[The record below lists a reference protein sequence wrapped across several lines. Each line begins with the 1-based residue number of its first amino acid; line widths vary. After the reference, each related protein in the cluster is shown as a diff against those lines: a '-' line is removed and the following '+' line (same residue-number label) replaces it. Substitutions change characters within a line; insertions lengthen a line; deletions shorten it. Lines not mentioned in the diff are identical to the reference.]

1 MTVAAPP
8 PVPPVHENGMNGAI
22 PGHHVNLSLPRFH
35 PIAMNPGQ
43 PVPPESMMHG
53 HQHYRPYPPPPTMSE
68 QGPPPGPPGPPTPH
82 ASGID
87 HIEARLRQLEHEEA
101 ARMAARSHLLAVR
114 KREDEEFRRMTENA
128 EAEEEVWLINV
139 MPRKFIDLS
148 SDICLCFAPIQ
159 ELRRQRKRLKRESM
173 GLYNPS
179 LESPPLRPTPPRRL
193 SETNAATTL
202 AYFKQQT
209 PPEPR
214 TIAPPP
220 PPQAQIPPPHPQPQ
234 HMHHDPTGAGSIR
247 RKQKYTIK
255 NVEAWGERHGRPAAH
270 DPSGRALWKRPS
282 DGSLVYLT
290 CPVSGCGKAD
300 FVTLHGFMCHLTK
313 KHKDRSL
320 GSQSRALEV
329 CGVVYDPN
337 TPLPPVPNGA
347 RASTEESRLDSAAD
361 QEGYPQDMEYSSASD
376 NESAEHSVPVKTEAT
391 DKPLPPP
398 GALLTPSEEYPPP
411 APKTNSST
419 KHSISSLI
427 DRDPEHEPR
436 ERTVSPLPPLYS
448 AASKI
453 ERVPQ
458 AGAGLSGPQE
468 SEKEAIE
475 REEHK

>member
-1 MTVAAPP
+1 MTVAAP
-8 PVPPVHENGMNGAI
+8 PVPPVHENGVNGSI
-22 PGHHVNLSLPRFH
+22 PGHHVNMTLPRFH

-43 PVPPESMMHG
+43 PVPPESIMHG
-53 HQHYRPYPPPPTMSE
+53 HQPFRHYPPMQE
-68 QGPPPGPPGPPTPH
+68 QGPPGPPTPN
-82 ASGID
+82 GPNID

-101 ARMAARSHLLAVR
+101 ARMAARSHLLAIR

-128 EAEEEVWLINV
+128 EVEEE
-139 MPRKFIDLS
+139 
-148 SDICLCFAPIQ
+148 

-202 AYFKQQT
+202 AFLQQQT

-214 TIAPPP
+214 AIVP
-220 PPQAQIPPPHPQPQ
+220 PPQAQIQHPHPPQ
-234 HMHHDPTGAGSIR
+234 HMHPDPSGTGSIR

-329 CGVVYDPN
+329 CGVVYDP
-337 TPLPPVPNGA
+337 TAPLPPVGNGH
-347 RASTEESRLDSAAD
+347 RASTEESRLDSAPTD
-361 QEGYPQDMEYSSASD
+361 PDTYPQDMEYSTGSD
-376 NESAEHSVPVKTEAT
+376 DESAAHSVVKTESS
-391 DKPLPPP
+391 DRPLPPP
-398 GALLTPSEEYPPP
+398 GALLTPSEEHPP
-411 APKTNSST
+411 APVPAPAPAPTRTNGST
-419 KHSISSLI
+419 KQSISSII
-427 DRDPEHEPR
+427 DREPEAGLR
-436 ERTVSPLPPLYS
+436 ERTVSPLPPLYN
-448 AASKI
+448 AMSKR
-453 ERVPQ
+453 EPP
-458 AGAGLSGPQE
+458 AGDEAELKARELKPGSGE
-468 SEKEAIE
+468 NKENTEA
-475 REEHK
+475 

>member
-1 MTVAAPP
+1 MTVAAP
-8 PVPPVHENGMNGAI
+8 PVPPVHENGMNGGI
-22 PGHHVNLSLPRFH
+22 PGHHVNMTLPRFH

-43 PVPPESMMHG
+43 QVPPESMVHG
-53 HQHYRPYPPPPTMSE
+53 HQHFRHFPPPPMQE
-68 QGPPPGPPGPPTPH
+68 QGPPGPPTPIG
-82 ASGID
+82 SGID
-87 HIEARLRQLEHEEA
+87 QIEARLRQLEHEEA
-101 ARMAARSHLLAVR
+101 TRMAARSHLLAMR

-128 EAEEEVWLINV
+128 EVEEE
-139 MPRKFIDLS
+139 
-148 SDICLCFAPIQ
+148 

-214 TIAPPP
+214 NIVPP
-220 PPQAQIPPPHPQPQ
+220 PPQQAQMPPSHHPQ
-234 HMHHDPTGAGSIR
+234 HTHHDPNAGSIR

-290 CPVSGCGKAD
+290 CPVSGCGKSD

-329 CGVVYDPN
+329 CGVVFDPAA
-337 TPLPPVPNGA
+337 PLPPVANGH
-347 RASTEESRLDSAAD
+347 RASTEESRLDAPID
-361 QEGYPQDMEYSSASD
+361 EGYPQDIEYSTGSD
-376 NESAEHSVPVKTEAT
+376 DESNDHSVVKTEST
-391 DKPLPPP
+391 DRTLPPP
-398 GALLTPSEEYPPP
+398 ALLTPADEHPPVL
-411 APKTNSST
+411 KSISST
-419 KHSISSLI
+419 KQSISSIL
-427 DRDPEHEPR
+427 DEPTTNGHP
-436 ERTVSPLPPLYS
+436 ERTLSPLPPLYS
-448 AASKI
+448 AISNLEPASLA
-453 ERVPQ
+453 EAESRAQ
-458 AGAGLSGPQE
+458 AQAQAHE
-468 SEKEAIE
+468 ARSETHENKENADI
-475 REEHK
+475 K

>member
-1 MTVAAPP
+1 MTVAAP
-8 PVPPVHENGMNGAI
+8 PVPPVHENGMNGSI
-22 PGHHVNLSLPRFH
+22 HGHHINMSLPRFH

-43 PVPPESMMHG
+43 PVPPESMMHS
-53 HQHYRPYPPPPTMSE
+53 HQHFRHFPPPQMQE
-68 QGPPPGPPGPPTPH
+68 QGPPGPPGPPTPH
-82 ASGID
+82 PPAID
-87 HIEARLRQLEHEEA
+87 HIEVRLRQLEHEEA
-101 ARMAARSHLLAVR
+101 ARMAARSHLLAIR

-128 EAEEEVWLINV
+128 EVEEE
-139 MPRKFIDLS
+139 
-148 SDICLCFAPIQ
+148 

-214 TIAPPP
+214 GIV
-220 PPQAQIPPPHPQPQ
+220 PPQQQQQQQQQQAQQTQMPSSHPPQ
-234 HMHHDPTGAGSIR
+234 HMHLDPAVAGSIR

-290 CPVSGCGKAD
+290 CPVSGCGKSD

-329 CGVVYDPN
+329 CGVVFDPAA
-337 TPLPPVPNGA
+337 PLPPVTNGH
-347 RASTEESRLDSAAD
+347 RASTEESRLDAPTD
-361 QEGYPQDMEYSSASD
+361 EGYPQDMEYSTGSD
-376 NESAEHSVPVKTEAT
+376 DESNDHSVVKTESADRT
-391 DKPLPPP
+391 LPPP
-398 GALLTPSEEYPPP
+398 ALLTPADEHPPVL
-411 APKTNSST
+411 KTKSST
-419 KHSISSLI
+419 KQSISSII
-427 DRDPEHEPR
+427 DREPTNGLREH
-436 ERTVSPLPPLYS
+436 TLSPLPPLYS
-448 AASKI
+448 TISKL
-453 ERVPQ
+453 EPT
-458 AGAGLSGPQE
+458 ALAEL
-468 SEKEAIE
+468 
-475 REEHK
+475 EHKSVKNRPELSDNKENAELK

>member
-1 MTVAAPP
+1 MTVAAP
-8 PVPPVHENGMNGAI
+8 PVPPVHENGLNGSI
-22 PGHHVNLSLPRFH
+22 PGHHINLSLPRFH

-53 HQHYRPYPPPPTMSE
+53 HQHYRPYPPPPHMSE
-68 QGPPPGPPGPPTPH
+68 QGPPGPPGPPTPH
-82 ASGID
+82 PPPGID
-87 HIEARLRQLEHEEA
+87 HIETRLRQLEHEEA
-101 ARMAARSHLLAVR
+101 ARMAARSHLLAIR

-128 EAEEEVWLINV
+128 EAEEE
-139 MPRKFIDLS
+139 
-148 SDICLCFAPIQ
+148 

-220 PPQAQIPPPHPQPQ
+220 QPQAQIPPHPQQQPQQ

-337 TPLPPVPNGA
+337 TPLPPVPNGN

-376 NESAEHSVPVKTEAT
+376 NESTGHSVPTVKTEAT
-391 DKPLPPP
+391 EKTLPPP
-398 GALLTPSEEYPPP
+398 ALLTPSEEYPPP
-411 APKTNSST
+411 APRTNSST

-436 ERTVSPLPPLYS
+436 DRTVSPLPPIYS
-448 AASKI
+448 AAANP
-453 ERVPQ
+453 EPVPVSQ
-458 AGAGLSGPQE
+458 AGAGLSGPQD
-468 SEKEAIE
+468 SSDKKAIE
-475 REEHK
+475 REEPK